1 MHLKLK
7 FNTSS
12 VHLLF
17 SNENHHTLFKAA
29 KPKYRTPEIMNK
41 SESNGLGTASSSIPV
56 DSLELVRNR
65 LHQVHQ
71 SLRKLA
77 DQINYSNRN
86 PRAKIPS
93 YLNLHGQFQVLITQ
107 LHSLASHLEQ
117 NSDILRSTNAFPLPA
132 FPTTQQEGLVTTLLR
147 KKPLPEVDEWIDAAI
162 AECSLFNLPLIK
174 DDELAEWCYAKIKQ
188 LESDFV
194 FEGFYTEKQRNYLE
208 TEEGKQETAK
218 INSELAAKEEKE
230 LSIIGK
236 LTPMTPNAILKFMTK
251 GI

>member
-1 MHLKLK
+1 
-7 FNTSS
+7 
-12 VHLLF
+12 
-17 SNENHHTLFKAA
+17 
-29 KPKYRTPEIMNK
+29 MNK
-41 SESNGLGTASSSIPV
+41 LETNGLTAASSSIPV

-86 PRAKIPS
+86 PRAKMPS

-117 NSDILRSTNAFPLPA
+117 NSDILRNTNAFPLPA

-147 KKPLPEVDEWIDAAI
+147 KKPLPEVDEWIDEALV
-162 AECSLFNLPLIK
+162 ECSLFNLPLLR
-174 DDELAEWCYAKIKQ
+174 DDELAEWCYAKVKQ
-188 LESDFV
+188 LESDFM
-194 FEGFYTEKQRNYLE
+194 FDGFYTEKQRIYLE
-208 TEEGKQETAK
+208 SEEGKEETARS
-218 INSELAAKEEKE
+218 NAEAAAKEEKE
-230 LSIIGK
+230 LAIVGK
-236 LTPMTPNAILKFMTK
+236 KEPMTPNATLKFMTK